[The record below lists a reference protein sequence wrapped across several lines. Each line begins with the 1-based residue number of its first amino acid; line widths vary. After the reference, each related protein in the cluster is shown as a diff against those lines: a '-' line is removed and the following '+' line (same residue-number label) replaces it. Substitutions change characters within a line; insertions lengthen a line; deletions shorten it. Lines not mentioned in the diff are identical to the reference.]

1 MTNQNYQELLK
12 ALLLD
17 AEHLDSAQPSPDSA
31 WLREHAALCRKAAL
45 CIKQLLDSQ
54 AQFSEEEGG
63 LLREL
68 TADEVLVL
76 HPGAA
81 VYVVHDEKGSW
92 KDTLTEVM
100 AFIGM
105 YDVKLDS
112 GAVLPMEE
120 YGTKWRIYHL
130 GEP

>member
-1 MTNQNYQELLK
+1 MTDHKYQQLMKNLLS
-12 ALLLD
+12 D
-17 AEHLDSAQPSPDSA
+17 ADQLEQLTAHPDIP
-31 WLREHAALCRKAAL
+31 WLQEHAALCRKAAF

-100 AFIGM
+100 VFIDM

-112 GAVLPMEE
+112 GAFLPMEE